1 MTSLPGLVIALVA
14 GAGAGWVLKRS
25 SARTRPGWVV
35 WRRYLIAS
43 AVLVASY
50 PLVWGWATLASS
62 WMPHS
67 RVAWAAAVL
76 AVTAHLPVLAT
87 FTALPLLAVRY
98 LGGTSSRWPVV
109 AVLVL
114 GCSAALTMMLFFD
127 DFAPLRA
134 SALIPSSTGTTVGMS
149 INALFLA
156 TVLLGP
162 VWALVAAWRAEDA
175 AARRLALVAASS
187 LAGTLL
193 VIACG
198 AIAAA
203 PGLTLRA
210 WSAVLVVVGMDIA
223 LAIAGWGS
231 TKALTEHLGNDAHEP
246 AAMREPPPEAHE
258 AYKASGGTAHLTQR
272 EVEVLGLLAEGLSNA
287 GIAARLVL
295 SERTVDAHLR
305 SVFAKLDLPGG
316 PDYNRRVHAAAAMWS
331 QDRPVETG

>member
-1 MTSLPGLVIALVA
+1 VTSLPGLVIALLA
-14 GAGAGWVLKRS
+14 GVGAGWVLKRS
-25 SARTRPGWVV
+25 AARTQPGWVV
-35 WRRYLIAS
+35 WRRYLVAS
-43 AVLVASY
+43 AVLVACY
-50 PLVWGWATLASS
+50 PLVWGLATVASA
-62 WMPHS
+62 WMPGS
-67 RVAWAAAVL
+67 PAAWAAAVL

-98 LGGTSSRWPVV
+98 LGGISSRWPVV
-109 AVLVL
+109 AVVVL
-114 GCSAALTMMLFFD
+114 GCGAALTMMLFFD
-127 DFAPLRA
+127 DFAPLKA
-134 SALIPSSTGTTVGMS
+134 SALIPSLTGTAVGMS
-149 INALFLA
+149 INAVFLA

-198 AIAAA
+198 ALAAA
-203 PGLTLRA
+203 PGLTSRVWA
-210 WSAVLVVVGMDIA
+210 AVLVVVGMDIA

-231 TKALTEHLGNDAHEP
+231 TKALTEHLGIDVHAP
-246 AAMREPPPEAHE
+246 AVTQELPPEAYE
-258 AYKASGGTAHLTQR
+258 ASGGTAHLTQR

-305 SVFAKLDLPGG
+305 SVFAKLDLPEG
-316 PDYNRRVHAAAAMWS
+316 PDYNRRVHAAATMWS
-331 QDRPVETG
+331 QDRPVEAG

>member
-1 MTSLPGLVIALVA
+1 VTSLPGLVVALVA
-14 GAGAGWVLKRS
+14 GVGAAWVLKRS

-35 WRRYLIAS
+35 WRRYLVAS
-43 AVLVASY
+43 AVLVACY
-50 PLVWGWATLASS
+50 PLVWGLATVASDR
-62 WMPHS
+62 MPGS
-67 RVAWAAAVL
+67 PAAWAAAVL
-76 AVTAHLPVLAT
+76 ATTAHLPVLAT

-114 GCSAALTMMLFFD
+114 GCGAALTMILFFD
-127 DFAPLRA
+127 DFAPLEA
-134 SALIPSSTGTTVGMS
+134 SALIPSSTGATVGAS
-149 INALFLA
+149 INAVFLA

-175 AARRLALVAASS
+175 AARRLAFVAASS
-187 LAGTLL
+187 LAGTCL

-198 AIAAA
+198 ALAAA
-203 PGLTLRA
+203 PGATSGA
-210 WSAVLVVVGMDIA
+210 WAAVLVVVGMDIA

-231 TKALTEHLGNDAHEP
+231 TKALTVHLSNDVHAP
-246 AAMREPPPEAHE
+246 AVAQELLPE
-258 AYKASGGTAHLTQR
+258 AYKATGGTAHLTQR

-305 SVFAKLDLPGG
+305 SVFAKLDLPEG
-316 PDYNRRVHAAAAMWS
+316 PDHNRRVHAAATMWS
-331 QDRPVETG
+331 QNRPVEAG

>member
-1 MTSLPGLVIALVA
+1 
-14 GAGAGWVLKRS
+14 
-25 SARTRPGWVV
+25 
-35 WRRYLIAS
+35 
-43 AVLVASY
+43 
-50 PLVWGWATLASS
+50 
-62 WMPHS
+62 
-67 RVAWAAAVL
+67 
-76 AVTAHLPVLAT
+76 
-87 FTALPLLAVRY
+87 
-98 LGGTSSRWPVV
+98 
-109 AVLVL
+109 
-114 GCSAALTMMLFFD
+114 
-127 DFAPLRA
+127 
-134 SALIPSSTGTTVGMS
+134 
-149 INALFLA
+149 
-156 TVLLGP
+156 
-162 VWALVAAWRAEDA
+162 VAAWRAEDA

-231 TKALTEHLGNDAHEP
+231 TKALTEHLGSDVHAP
-246 AAMREPPPEAHE
+246 AVTQDPPLEASE
-258 AYKASGGTAHLTQR
+258 ASGGTAHLSQR

-305 SVFAKLDLPGG
+305 SVFAKLDLPAG

-331 QDRPVETG
+331 QDRTVEAG